1 MATQLRGGV
10 VLRTASHV
18 RVSKATVR
26 PVPLARRPVH
36 RMAFRS
42 LKVSAVAAPAMAD
55 RPPELFGLTEF
66 SGLEGKAMKSALRT
80 DWPEKKAILSVIPEH
95 CFKKDTVKSLA
106 YALVSV
112 ALTLGFGA
120 LAYTFIPMKLSYIG
134 AWAAYAIAAGTCA
147 TGAWVAAHECGHGAF
162 SDNKMIQDSL
172 GYVLH
177 TLLLVPYFSW
187 QRSHAVHH
195 MRTNHVDEGETH
207 VPSRTTDAGAMYKL
221 RDTFGSS
228 LFGLVNSIGV
238 LLLGWPLYLLKGASG
253 GPVRG
258 ETNHFWP
265 YAGAKGKHA
274 LFPGKWANKALWSD
288 VGILATL
295 GGLAYWAYAAG
306 SIMPVLALYGGPYL
320 VTNAWLVLYTWLQ
333 HTDVD
338 VPHMDADQWTWQKG
352 AFMTI
357 DRPYGALCDFL
368 HHSIGSTHVAHHL
381 SHQIP
386 HYHAREA
393 TDAIKAAFPELYL
406 YDPTPIWK
414 ATLRVAAKCIAVS
427 KDKHGLY
434 VFHPQTPAVQ
444 TATA

>member
-1 MATQLRGGV
+1 
-10 VLRTASHV
+10 
-18 RVSKATVR
+18 
-26 PVPLARRPVH
+26 
-36 RMAFRS
+36 
-42 LKVSAVAAPAMAD
+42 
-55 RPPELFGLTEF
+55 
-66 SGLEGKAMKSALRT
+66 
-80 DWPEKKAILSVIPEH
+80 
-95 CFKKDTVKSLA
+95 
-106 YALVSV
+106 
-112 ALTLGFGA
+112 
-120 LAYTFIPMKLSYIG
+120 
-134 AWAAYAIAAGTCA
+134 
-147 TGAWVAAHECGHGAF
+147 
-162 SDNKMIQDSL
+162 
-172 GYVLH
+172 
-177 TLLLVPYFSW
+177 
-187 QRSHAVHH
+187 
-195 MRTNHVDEGETH
+195 
-207 VPSRTTDAGAMYKL
+207 
-221 RDTFGSS
+221 
-228 LFGLVNSIGV
+228 
-238 LLLGWPLYLLKGASG
+238 
-253 GPVRG
+253 
-258 ETNHFWP
+258 
-265 YAGAKGKHA
+265 
-274 LFPGKWANKALWSD
+274 
-288 VGILATL
+288 
-295 GGLAYWAYAAG
+295 
-306 SIMPVLALYGGPYL
+306 